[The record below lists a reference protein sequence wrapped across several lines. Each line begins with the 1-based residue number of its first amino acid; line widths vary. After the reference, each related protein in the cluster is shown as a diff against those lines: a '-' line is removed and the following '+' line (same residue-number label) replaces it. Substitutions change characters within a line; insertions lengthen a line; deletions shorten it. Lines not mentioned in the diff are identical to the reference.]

1 MHLGAT
7 VRENANLT
15 VEINRC
21 GLLAILRLRLYGLSM
36 YDQSTAPFRLEV
48 RMLKAE
54 VMETVLYGCHVEPH
68 RGYSRHTALS

>member
-1 MHLGAT
+1 MY
-7 VRENANLT
+7 ENTDLI
-15 VEINRC
+15 VEFNRRV
-21 GLLAILRLRLYGLSM
+21 LLVNVRLRRYGLSL
-36 YDQSTAPFRLEV
+36 YDPSNAPLRLKV